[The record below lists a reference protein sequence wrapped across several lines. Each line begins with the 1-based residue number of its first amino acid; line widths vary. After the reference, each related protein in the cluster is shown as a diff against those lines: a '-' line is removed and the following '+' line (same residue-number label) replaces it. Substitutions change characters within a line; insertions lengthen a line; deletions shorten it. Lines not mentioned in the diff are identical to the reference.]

1 MGVLVT
7 ETEES
12 SRMAKE
18 VFVLDTLIANTI
30 QTGKMVG
37 VARSRRPRYDEERK
51 PILVLLAVC
60 LFLLSLCRMRC
71 LLGLLCYYRLAVLV
85 VSSVFAFES
94 HGE

>member
-51 PILVLLAVC
+51 PILFCSQVVC
-60 LFLLSLCRMRC
+60 SFFPS
-71 LLGLLCYYRLAVLV
+71 V
-85 VSSVFAFES
+85 VCDVF
-94 HGE
+94 